1 MASRGRSVVGKRG
14 ILPNLSLAGKREDKS
29 SAPTQSKKKK
39 SDRGDRRG
47 ARGHGRGGHG
57 GKERPS
63 LIESSGIFSEGL
75 SGADPSRRKIKLE
88 SSEDCITVVPRVK
101 EEITPAGKSDI
112 PQTGYDEIWE
122 SDEEGDVGEL
132 SELFKDG
139 FICDYKHGTV
149 LPHVLPLEL
158 QPQFVDLMHKD
169 VQKELLDEEDEVKA
183 EIELDIKDHIV
194 AEEGEDQEMNDG
206 ESPTG
211 KRSRKA
217 ARILRSLDKEQRFGE
232 ITGSAKFPN
241 SYQETRESDLFM
253 VQLPS
258 ILKILSQDNSSED
271 KLLFPPDRPN
281 GDTKTF
287 LQGNVAPISTEKPT
301 VEQMKL
307 PAGRCIGKLVVTR
320 GGRVYL
326 RAGGHSM
333 DVAHTASENQHQGVV
348 MVETSPGDSHAMH
361 NGGGRF
367 GDGMVHQR
375 GGTNAIYYMG
385 QVRHHLTASLD
396 WKQLRP
402 IGMEKPSSASS
413 DVLMSPSKSVKPVEL
428 ERMRKELNEL
438 QQQRSADIAA
448 ALKRWN
454 AS

>member
-1 MASRGRSVVGKRG
+1 LDYHFPVTYNTFFR
-14 ILPNLSLAGKREDKS
+14 
-29 SAPTQSKKKK
+29 

-47 ARGHGRGGHG
+47 ARGHGRGVHG
-57 GKERPS
+57 GKERPG

-112 PQTGYDEIWE
+112 PQSSYDEIWE
-122 SDEEGDVGEL
+122 SDEEGDVEEL

-139 FICDYKHGTV
+139 FISDYKHGTV

-183 EIELDIKDHIV
+183 EIELDIKDHIITFFV
-194 AEEGEDQEMNDG
+194 YGVLFDCSEEGEDQEMNDG

-217 ARILRSLDKEQRFGE
+217 ARILKSLDK
-232 ITGSAKFPN
+232 
-241 SYQETRESDLFM
+241 ETRESDLFM
-253 VQLPS
+253 IQLPS

-281 GDTKTF
+281 GDTKTTSLYLSEVKRSVIQF

-367 GDGMVHQR
+367 GDSMAHQR

-385 QVRHHLTASLD
+385 QVRHHFTASLD

-402 IGMEKPSSASS
+402 IGMEKPSPASS
-413 DVLMSPSKSVKPVEL
+413 DVLMSPSKGVKPVEL
-428 ERMRKELNEL
+428 ERLKKELNEL

>member
-1 MASRGRSVVGKRG
+1 MSEQVPRDSAVTESVYLLEKDCIIVTEKGCNQATLIDTLGAAPYVHMLQLERRQSRNAWSICAWRHTSF
-14 ILPNLSLAGKREDKS
+14 NW
-29 SAPTQSKKKK
+29 
-39 SDRGDRRG
+39 SDRNDRRSG
-47 ARGHGRGGHG
+47 RGHGRGGH

-75 SGADPSRRKIKLE
+75 SGADPSRRRIKLE
-88 SSEDCITVVPRVK
+88 SSEDCISVVPRVK
-101 EEITPAGKSDI
+101 EEVTSAAGKSEI
-112 PQTGYDEIWE
+112 PQTGYDELWE
-122 SDEEGDVGEL
+122 SDDDGDLEEL
-132 SELFKDG
+132 SELFKEG
-139 FICDYKHGTV
+139 FLSDYTHGTV

-169 VQKELLDEEDEVKA
+169 VQKELLEEEDEVKA
-183 EIELDIKDHIV
+183 EIELDIKDHIIP
-194 AEEGEDQEMNDG
+194 EEGEDQEMNDS

-217 ARILRSLDKEQRFGE
+217 ARILRSLDKE
-232 ITGSAKFPN
+232 
-241 SYQETRESDLFM
+241 TRESDLFM
-253 VQLPS
+253 IQLPS
-258 ILKILSQDNSSED
+258 ILKILSQDNSCED

-287 LQGNVAPISTEKPT
+287 LQGNVAPIPTEKPT

-348 MVETSPGDSHAMH
+348 MVETSPGDSHALH

-367 GDGMVHQR
+367 GDSMAHR

-402 IGMEKPSSASS
+402 IGMEK
-413 DVLMSPSKSVKPVEL
+413 L
-428 ERMRKELNEL
+428 E
-438 QQQRSADIAA
+438 
-448 ALKRWN
+448 
-454 AS
+454 

>member
-1 MASRGRSVVGKRG
+1 MASRGRSAVGKRG

-29 SAPTQSKKKK
+29 SAPTQPKKKK

-57 GKERPS
+57 GKERPG

-112 PQTGYDEIWE
+112 PQSSYDEIWE
-122 SDEEGDVGEL
+122 SDEEGDVEEL

-139 FICDYKHGTV
+139 FISDYKHGTV

-183 EIELDIKDHIV
+183 EIELDIKDHII

-217 ARILRSLDKEQRFGE
+217 ARILKSLDK
-232 ITGSAKFPN
+232 
-241 SYQETRESDLFM
+241 ETRESDLFM
-253 VQLPS
+253 IQLPS
-258 ILKILSQDNSSED
+258 ILKILSQENSSED

-367 GDGMVHQR
+367 GDSMAHQR

-402 IGMEKPSSASS
+402 IGMEKPSPASS
-413 DVLMSPSKSVKPVEL
+413 DVLMSPSKGVKPVEL
-428 ERMRKELNEL
+428 ERLKKGLNEL